1 MQPRMVTVKGKRK
14 NWKTCGRLISDEIS
28 FCCKRRGEREH
39 QEDCVTFLSWLAI
52 KTQSTTEKAR
62 TEETRGRGEVIH
74 LAFDTLSDLM

>member
-1 MQPRMVTVKGKRK
+1 MRSAFVA
-14 NWKTCGRLISDEIS
+14 
-28 FCCKRRGEREH
+28 RGEEKGNIKRI
-39 QEDCVTFLSWLAI
+39 VTFLSWLTI